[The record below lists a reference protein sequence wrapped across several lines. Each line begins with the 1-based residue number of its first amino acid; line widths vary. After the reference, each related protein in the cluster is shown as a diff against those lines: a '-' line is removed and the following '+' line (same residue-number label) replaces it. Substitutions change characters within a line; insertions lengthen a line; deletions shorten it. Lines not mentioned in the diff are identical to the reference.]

1 MLFTIN
7 ADNPDS
13 RKVSQIVEILK
24 NGGIIAYPTDT
35 SYGIGC
41 DINNKKAIEKVYQ
54 IMQLPKSKNLSFLC
68 QNLSN
73 LGEYAVVSNFAYKTI
88 KRLIPGAYTFILDA
102 AKTVPEA
109 LLSKR
114 KQVGIR
120 VPNNNICQA
129 IIEELGSPIINTT
142 AKDKDGNYFL
152 DGQEIYEK
160 MGKLIDAVID
170 CGIIENQGVST
181 IIDFTD
187 DEIKLVRKGLG
198 DYSWVVEQE

>member
-13 RKVSQIVEILK
+13 RKISQIVEILK

-170 CGIIENQGVST
+170 CGVIENQGVST
-181 IIDFTD
+181 IIDFSD

>member
-13 RKVSQIVEILK
+13 RKVSQVVEILK

-41 DINNKKAIEKVYQ
+41 DINNKKAVEKVYQ
-54 IMQLPKSKNLSFLC
+54 IMQLSKSKNLSFLC

-73 LGEYAVVSNFAYKTI
+73 LGEYAIVSNFAYKTI

-170 CGIIENQGVST
+170 CGVIENQGVST

>member
-13 RKVSQIVEILK
+13 RKVSQVVEILK

-41 DINNKKAIEKVYQ
+41 DINNKKAVEKVYQ

-73 LGEYAVVSNFAYKTI
+73 LGEYAIVSNFAYKTI

-170 CGIIENQGVST
+170 CGVIENQGVST

>member
-1 MLFTIN
+1 
-7 ADNPDS
+7 
-13 RKVSQIVEILK
+13 VS
-24 NGGIIAYPTDT
+24 
-35 SYGIGC
+35 
-41 DINNKKAIEKVYQ
+41 
-54 IMQLPKSKNLSFLC
+54 KSVKLRRICNC
-68 QNLSN
+68 
-73 LGEYAVVSNFAYKTI
+73 FAYKTI

-170 CGIIENQGVST
+170 CGVIENQGVST